1 MFSLKHSDV
10 MLGLK
15 KVVPSREFQ
24 VVCKKFVYQSSGSKL
39 WQLEEEHKIGYLFM

>member
-1 MFSLKHSDV
+1 MLSLKHSDV

-24 VVCKKFVYQSSGSKL
+24 VVCEKLVHQSFGGKL
-39 WQLEEEHKIGYLFM
+39 WQLEEEHKIGYLFL